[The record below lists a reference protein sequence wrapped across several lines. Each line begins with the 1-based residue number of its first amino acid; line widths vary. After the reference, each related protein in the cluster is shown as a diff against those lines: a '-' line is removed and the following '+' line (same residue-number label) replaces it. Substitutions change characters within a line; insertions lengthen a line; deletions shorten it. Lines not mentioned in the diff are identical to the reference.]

1 MKCWQHVLLSYVVFL
16 NGEDLFE
23 PVEPAAMVP
32 ETAAMVPETTAPKPL
47 EMLRHM

>member
-32 ETAAMVPETTAPKPL
+32 ETTAPKRL
-47 EMLRHM
+47 EMIRHM